1 MTREEFKALLAGAA
15 NPDTAADS
23 LTSISDGVEG
33 LFSELEAASAKAS
46 SDAETINQL
55 RDSNM
60 RLFLRVSGTAP
71 DDPEPDHEETVDE
84 MKNRL
89 RTAITGQ
96 ED

>member
-60 RLFLRVSGTAP
+60 RLFLRVSGSEP
-71 DDPEPDHEETVDE
+71 DDEPDEKEETVDE
-84 MKNRL
+84 MKSRL